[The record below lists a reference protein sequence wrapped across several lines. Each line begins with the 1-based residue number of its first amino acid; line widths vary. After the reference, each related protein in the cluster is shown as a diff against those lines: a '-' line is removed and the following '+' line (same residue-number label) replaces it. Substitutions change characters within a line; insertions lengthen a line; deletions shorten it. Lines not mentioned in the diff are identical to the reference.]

1 MGTMEAAIASGNTL
15 SRRERLR
22 NWWDEDGVEINVR
35 RWFPVASFIFL
46 LGALLKE
53 PVLALLGILVFT
65 FALGIRLWWDFCLRG
80 LTYSRTLS
88 TKRALYGEEVT
99 LELQAINA
107 KPLPITRLEVLDD
120 VTRNILPNG
129 VRLEQSDRRDIR
141 GLRSFFS
148 LGMYERVQYRYRV
161 PAQRRGRYSIGP
173 ATITATDPFGMVT
186 RQTRIRETDSFIVY
200 PRVVPVSTVVVP
212 ARQPYG
218 DYNPVQPIVEDPM
231 RMAGVREYVPGDSP
245 RRIHWRATARTG
257 TLQTRV
263 YEPSASPIA
272 AIFLDTI
279 TFSHRWEGQNSQL
292 LELAI
297 TISASITAD
306 LLQTRHQVGLYANA
320 PIPLRARTI
329 RIPPTRRPGQLARI
343 LEQLAL
349 LQSVYGDRIERLV
362 VDAVPKLPWGATI
375 VIITTNVTETMQ
387 RTLLRLARTSGNGR
401 FVLVALGDVPHLLP
415 DLRRRLTVYH
425 LGAEEP
431 WDVIQRIAF
440 TRLH

>member
-1 MGTMEAAIASGNTL
+1 MAITTAAIASSKTL
-15 SRRERLR
+15 SRTERLR
-22 NWWDEDGVEINVR
+22 NWWDENSVEINVR
-35 RWFPVASFIFL
+35 RWFPVAGLIFL
-46 LGALLKE
+46 LGALLRE
-53 PVLALLGILVFT
+53 PVLALFGILVFA

-80 LTYSRTLS
+80 LTYTRSLS
-88 TKRALYGEEVT
+88 TKRAVYGEEVT
-99 LELQAINA
+99 LELRAINA
-107 KPLPITRLEVLDD
+107 KPLPITRLEVLDKL
-120 VTRNILPNG
+120 TANIQPSGLK
-129 VRLEQSDRRDIR
+129 LELTDIRDLR

-148 LGMYERVQYRYRV
+148 LGMYERVQYRYRI
-161 PAQRRGRYSIGP
+161 PAKRRGLHSVGP
-173 ATITATDPFGMVT
+173 ATITAVDPFGMVSR
-186 RQTRIRETDSFIVY
+186 RQVIQKTDSFIVY

-218 DYNPVQPIVEDPM
+218 DYKPVQPIVEDPM

-279 TFSHRWEGQNSQL
+279 TFSQRWEGQNSQL

-297 TISASITAD
+297 TISASISAD
-306 LLQTRHQVGLYANA
+306 LLHSRHQVGLYANA

-362 VDAVPKLPWGATI
+362 VDEVPKLPWGATI
-375 VIITTNVTETMQ
+375 VIVTTNVTETMQ

-401 FVLVALGDVPHLLP
+401 FVLVALGDVPQLLP
-415 DLRRRLTVYH
+415 DLRRRLIVYH
-425 LGAEEP
+425 HGAEET
-431 WDVIQRIAF
+431 WDVIQRIAL